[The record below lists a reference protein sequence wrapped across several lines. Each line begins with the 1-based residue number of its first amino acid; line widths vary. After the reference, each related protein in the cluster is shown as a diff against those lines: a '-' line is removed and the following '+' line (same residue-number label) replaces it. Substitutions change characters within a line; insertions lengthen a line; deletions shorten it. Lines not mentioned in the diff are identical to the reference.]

1 MNKGVVSK
9 ILPADETPRDSKG
22 KLFEIIANPQGVP
35 SRKNSGQLLELYMGK
50 IVHHV
55 NEKITKLIE
64 SKSYIKVINA
74 VETMYVQLMND
85 SPHRKA
91 IIASL
96 KKLKSKSNEAQLNK
110 FILYISKNKVSF
122 FNDPIQSLEIK
133 NIVKALHYYGLKP
146 KEKVYDPSI
155 GGMTK
160 NPVTFGYMY
169 WEKTIHLSAKKMS
182 ARSIGPMQTA
192 TNQAKR
198 VSGESGQR
206 VDELS
211 VHTLLSY
218 GVYNY
223 LTEISTLSSD
233 DVDSKYQAIQKI
245 YKEGKIRLSDLKG
258 IKSTTSTQMSTI
270 LVAMGVVDP
279 EVALKNTK

>member
-1 MNKGVVSK
+1 MNKGVVVKVLS
-9 ILPADETPRDSKG
+9 EEEMPRDPKG
-22 KLFEIIANPQGVP
+22 NLFDIIINPQGIP
-35 SRKNSGQLLELYMGK
+35 SRKNSGQLLELYIGK
-50 IVHHV
+50 IVHYI
-55 NEKITKLIE
+55 NEKVAKLIS
-64 SKSYIKVINA
+64 SKSYIKAINLI
-74 VETMYVQLMND
+74 ESMYMHLMAD
-85 SPHRKA
+85 TPYRKS
-91 IIASL
+91 ILSNL
-96 KKLKSKSNEAQLNK
+96 KKLKAKSNEDQLNK
-110 FILYISKNKVSF
+110 FILYISKNKVPF
-122 FNDPIQSLEIK
+122 FNDPVQSLEISRV
-133 NIVKALHYYGLKP
+133 IKALQFYGLKP
-146 KEKVYDPSI
+146 KEKIYDPSI
-155 GGMTK
+155 GSTTK
-160 NPVTFGYMY
+160 TPVTFGYMY
-169 WEKTIHLSAKKMS
+169 WEKTIHLAAKKMS

-206 VDELS
+206 IDELS

-233 DVDSKYQAIQKI
+233 DIDSKYKAIQKI

-279 EVALKNTK
+279 EIALKNSK